1 MNRVNKY
8 IVETRMSLNK
18 LFEKFKKVTKMLTV
32 PSKPEK
38 KLEIMLIAPEPSY
51 FLKILLNILVE
62 TRVKVIF
69 FSDKISV
76 SA

>member
-1 MNRVNKY
+1 
-8 IVETRMSLNK
+8 
-18 LFEKFKKVTKMLTV
+18 
-32 PSKPEK
+32 
-38 KLEIMLIAPEPSY
+38 MLIAPEPSY

-76 SA
+76 SAWKSDLVK